1 MKTKTVILYDLK
13 EKSNGERARIIQQ
26 LYGYRD
32 KSNYNY
38 SYERKG
44 LLDGIKIERIGKT
57 MLEIKDKKD
66 LAKVMEILNQL
77 KVKAEIA
84 KIQ

>member
-1 MKTKTVILYDLK
+1 MKAKIAILYDLK
-13 EKSNGERARIIQQ
+13 EKPNRERARIIQK

-44 LLDGIKIERIGKT
+44 LLDGIEIERTGKT
-57 MLEIKDKKD
+57 MLKIKDKKN
-66 LAKVMEILNQL
+66 LAKVMEILNKL
-77 KVKAEIA
+77 KVKTEIVE
-84 KIQ
+84 IQ